1 MSHGRGTH
9 EDTLLAVLFSE
20 IDGTFPELFIE
31 RSVLSLLWTNAE
43 HAHSVSSLFYFISRN
58 RLPRIWLIFGVR
70 MTECWPSWTSMTTR
84 AAWRQPGAVW
94 DHDEE
99 LFLWIPVSVRSVSW
113 ESQWKFISLT
123 LTSSWS
129 WTIKGPWRK
138 AELCTVLSWTL
149 NETFGSVSFL
159 LPGCFH
165 LLKMTRLCSDGV
177 ISLAVKSKIWSAF
190 YSAHYQSVVLNVL
203 IFLYLWSQSFFTP
216 CSLPA
221 IICILVISPLW
232 LWWLSPSLIKQ
243 ENRLSNEGKSH

>member
-138 AELCTVLSWTL
+138 QNCVLFYHELSMKPSVLW
-149 NETFGSVSFL
+149 VSCCQVAFIYWKWL
-159 LPGCFH
+159 DCALMAWFH
-165 LLKMTRLCSDGV
+165 
-177 ISLAVKSKIWSAF
+177 
-190 YSAHYQSVVLNVL
+190 
-203 IFLYLWSQSFFTP
+203 
-216 CSLPA
+216 
-221 IICILVISPLW
+221 W
-232 LWWLSPSLIKQ
+232 L
-243 ENRLSNEGKSH
+243 